1 MAENNVVHAFGSVPM
16 SELQKEMLDK
26 IEQFAAD
33 VKTGRIV
40 AMGLCGV
47 VNDGSMTS
55 AWMRAEEQ
63 FAALVGAVQNL
74 NYRLLSEL

>member
-1 MAENNVVHAFGSVPM
+1 
-16 SELQKEMLDK
+16 
-26 IEQFAAD
+26 
-33 VKTGRIV
+33 
-40 AMGLCGV
+40 
-47 VNDGSMTS
+47 MTS

>member
-1 MAENNVVHAFGSVPM
+1 MVESNVVHAFGSVPM
-16 SELQKEMLDK
+16 SELQEQMLDK
-26 IEQFAAD
+26 LEQFVAD

-40 AMGLCGV
+40 AIGLCGV

-55 AWMRAEEQ
+55 GWMRAEEQ

-74 NYRLLSEL
+74 NYRLLSET